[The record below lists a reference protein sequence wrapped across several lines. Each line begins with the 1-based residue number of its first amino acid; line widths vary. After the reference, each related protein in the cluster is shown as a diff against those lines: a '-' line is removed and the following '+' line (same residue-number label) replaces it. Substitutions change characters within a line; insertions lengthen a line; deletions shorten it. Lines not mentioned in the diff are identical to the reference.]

1 MVLTV
6 ISSTINRGLIVIS
19 DTPGMTMPTTR
30 TDPRL
35 PVARSLI
42 AVQTIILSITAI
54 EAVALGLLGFGSFLP
69 AVATAVMAGAVGWSA
84 RDGAGLSLLRKLQW
98 MLLTFGL
105 IDAAVVAWMAH
116 RPPLLTVGIVRIA
129 LPLLV
134 LALTTG
140 RRP

>member
-1 MVLTV
+1 MT
-6 ISSTINRGLIVIS
+6 
-19 DTPGMTMPTTR
+19 TPITR

-69 AVATAVMAGAVGWSA
+69 AVATAVIAGAVGWSA
-84 RDGAGLSLLRKLQW
+84 RDGAGLGLVRKLQW
-98 MLLTFGL
+98 TLLTFGL
-105 IDAAVVAWMAH
+105 VDAAVVAWMAH